1 MKIFIYAMREFD
13 ELDAAK
19 KWSREYGIDF
29 GWSADYPTLE
39 NAELARGCD
48 AVSATPCDMGAA
60 MLERFRSLGVKYITT
75 RSIGFDHVDLKK
87 AKELGMRVSNTM
99 YEPDGV
105 ANYAIMLMLM
115 CLRKMAHILKRS
127 EVQDYTLKGKLGRDI
142 SSCTIGV
149 VGTGKIGATVVRNLS
164 GFGCKVLA
172 YDLYPKPEL
181 PCEYVPLDTLYARS
195 DVITIHT
202 PATPESYHMV
212 NSKTISEMKPGVI
225 LINCA
230 RGAMIDTDALIDGLE
245 SGKIGGAA
253 LDVLE
258 HENGLYYYDRM
269 GEVIENRTMAIL
281 RSFPNVILSPHTAFY
296 TDEDVDNM
304 MKYNFDSLFR
314 FENGIENPREVK
326 L

>member
-1 MKIFIYAMREFD
+1 
-13 ELDAAK
+13 
-19 KWSREYGIDF
+19 
-29 GWSADYPTLE
+29 
-39 NAELARGCD
+39 
-48 AVSATPCDMGAA
+48 
-60 MLERFRSLGVKYITT
+60 MLCINT
-75 RSIGFDHVDLKK
+75 R
-87 AKELGMRVSNTM
+87 
-99 YEPDGV
+99 
-105 ANYAIMLMLM
+105 
-115 CLRKMAHILKRS
+115 
-127 EVQDYTLKGKLGRDI
+127 
-142 SSCTIGV
+142 
-149 VGTGKIGATVVRNLS
+149 
-164 GFGCKVLA
+164 
-172 YDLYPKPEL
+172 LY
-181 PCEYVPLDTLYARS
+181 
-195 DVITIHT
+195 
-202 PATPESYHMV
+202 
-212 NSKTISEMKPGVI
+212 
-225 LINCA
+225 CA